1 VVYIRDIAR
10 NLYELKRRL
19 EELGQAYDSEPP
31 GEKRDE
37 IELEL
42 NRTRQEYRRVK
53 DVLEGAK
60 DSS

>member
-10 NLYELKRRL
+10 NLYELKGRL
-19 EELGQAYDSEPP
+19 EELEQAYNSEPP

-37 IELEL
+37 LQLEL

-53 DVLEGAK
+53 NILEGAK
-60 DSS
+60 ESS